1 MLSPWLEEM
10 SNDLLRV
17 VHGHALPRDVAND
30 QANDDD
36 GGRIAGEDASP
47 AWLSAA
53 RRELDGED
61 ATPAEGEDARK
72 NNGKNN
78 GKQNGKRK

>member
-30 QANDDD
+30 HANDDD

-53 RRELDGED
+53 RRELVFLLKAVRNLSEAGDY
-61 ATPAEGEDARK
+61 
-72 NNGKNN
+72 
-78 GKQNGKRK
+78 